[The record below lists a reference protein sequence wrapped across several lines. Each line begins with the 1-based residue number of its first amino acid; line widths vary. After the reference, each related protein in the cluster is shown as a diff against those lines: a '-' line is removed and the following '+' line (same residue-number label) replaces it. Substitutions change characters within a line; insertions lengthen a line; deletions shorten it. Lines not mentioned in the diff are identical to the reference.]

1 MLTCTQKMR
10 ICVLKGGNSMPSLAH
25 SQGGDSMQLNGQAL
39 SPGLSQAQADEFD
52 DEPKRQQL
60 TRMAMRLFEHWRL
73 STADQLA
80 LLGLSANSRRMLSQ
94 YRKGK
99 ALANNRDMLDRI
111 GWLLVIH
118 QNLRTLYP
126 ENSELCYSWVSRR
139 NRHLDNWSPLEVMRA
154 QGFIGIFRVAQV
166 SEHLVER

>member
-1 MLTCTQKMR
+1 MSSLAQSQD
-10 ICVLKGGNSMPSLAH
+10 GNSF
-25 SQGGDSMQLNGQAL
+25 QLNGPSLGQGFMQAR
-39 SPGLSQAQADEFD
+39 ADEFD

-60 TRMAMRLFEHWRL
+60 TKMAMRLFEHWEL

-126 ENSELCYSWVSRR
+126 ENPELCYAWVSRR
-139 NRHLDNWSPLEVMRA
+139 NRHLDNWSPLEVMRT
-154 QGFIGIFRVAQV
+154 QGFIGIFRAAQL
-166 SEHLVER
+166 SEHLVEL